1 MGKKKE
7 KAVNV
12 TCFTLNKI
20 ENMDT
25 LHKIN
30 KIVNTNAHSKSYY
43 TKMPKTYGLNSFLF
57 TKKLHPRLSI
67 NHQTLQSRPLNFP
80 QHSETQHRQGGTTQ
94 TTEAA
99 DCDYRTVC
107 LPAPLRGSPTQ

>member
-57 TKKLHPRLSI
+57 TKKLHPRLRCELC
-67 NHQTLQSRPLNFP
+67 NRESRRYSVVVVSLIHILSLYLSLYQFHILRTSSRLLP
-80 QHSETQHRQGGTTQ
+80 Q
-94 TTEAA
+94 
-99 DCDYRTVC
+99 
-107 LPAPLRGSPTQ
+107 L